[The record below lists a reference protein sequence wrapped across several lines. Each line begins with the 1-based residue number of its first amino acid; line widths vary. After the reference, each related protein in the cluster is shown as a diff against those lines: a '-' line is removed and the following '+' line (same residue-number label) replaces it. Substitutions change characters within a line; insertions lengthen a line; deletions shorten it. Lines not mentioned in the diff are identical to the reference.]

1 MEMMPGFHGDGDHL
15 LRAGLKLNH
24 LRMIVALD
32 DLEQVSG
39 AASVLNMSQPAA
51 SRMLGE
57 MEAVLGVSLYQRL
70 PRGISLNEYG
80 RAFARRARNI
90 LLELREVDR
99 EISDLRSGYGG
110 AVFLGAVTAPAVEL
124 AVPAIQK
131 IKALHPRVQV
141 NIQVET
147 STVLANELL
156 ASRHD
161 FIIAR
166 IPDDLNPG
174 AFEIQ
179 EIGIEKASLIVRR
192 DHPLM
197 GRRRVGLADLQAFD
211 WVFQPVGSLLRRTV
225 ERIFLTS
232 NIAWPEKVL
241 NTSSLLMTL
250 IMVRQSDAIAPVS
263 TEVAR
268 FLVDQEGL
276 GGNVDIL
283 PIEFEI
289 DVQPY
294 GLVKLAKR
302 TLSPTA
308 QLLYDAIVEQ
318 IEARA

>member
-1 MEMMPGFHGDGDHL
+1 MEKLPDFHDDSDQL

-32 DLEQVSG
+32 DFEQVRG

-51 SRMLGE
+51 SRMVAE
-57 MEAVLGVSLYQRL
+57 MEAILGVSLYERL
-70 PRGISLNEYG
+70 TRGIALNDYG
-80 RAFARRARNI
+80 KAFAKRARSI

-99 EISDLRSGYGG
+99 EISDLRSGHGG
-110 AVFLGAVTAPAVEL
+110 AVFMGAVTAPAVEL
-124 AVPAIQK
+124 AVPAINK
-131 IKALHPRVQV
+131 VKALHPRVQV

-147 STVLANELL
+147 SAVLASELL

-174 AFEIQ
+174 AFEVQ
-179 EIGIEKASLIVRR
+179 EIGIEKACLIVRKK
-192 DHPLM
+192 HPLM
-197 GRRRVGLADLQAFD
+197 SKRRVSLEDLQNFD
-211 WVFQPVGSLLRRTV
+211 WVFQPVGSLLRRTL
-225 ERIFLTS
+225 ERIFQAN
-232 NIAWPEKVL
+232 NIALPEKVL

-250 IMVRQSDAIAPVS
+250 IMVTQSEAISPVS

-268 FLVDQEGL
+268 FLVDQHGL

-283 PIEFEI
+283 PIEFDI

-308 QLLYDAIVEQ
+308 RLLYDAILEE
-318 IEARA
+318 INA